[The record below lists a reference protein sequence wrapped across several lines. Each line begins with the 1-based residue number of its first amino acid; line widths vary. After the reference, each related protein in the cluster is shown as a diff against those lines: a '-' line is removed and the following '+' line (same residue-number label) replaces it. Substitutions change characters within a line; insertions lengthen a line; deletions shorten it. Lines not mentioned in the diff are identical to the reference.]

1 MRASSRA
8 TLPGGPA
15 WRGRGSAGIFGPTA
29 CPRLAE
35 FRARSPAS
43 FPERRKGR
51 AAAPATT
58 KYHKAGKGTGPQQ
71 ERYGRAAH
79 SLPVRRAVHRGCV
92 PQCPFFRRQ
101 VFPYGI
107 RQYTVQRFLA
117 LNGVG
122 IQIPRCLLHK
132 RQQAVKAHLQV
143 LQRQSDAAG
152 IDPRRFPLKR
162 GEREGK
168 NSAFRSGKHNGHAPV
183 APGLQQG
190 FPAVQRVVQLRQS
203 AAFHAVEQSCFPRTG
218 WRVLQPPQ
226 APAVFQF
233 ARIGAFVE
241 MMCPEPKAPLFLH
254 GCPQIRPAFPFF
266 ESSCHHYTMTPRSL
280 CSKTAR
286 AAVLDGSMFSK
297 PCAPAQGVS
306 AHAQPRSG
314 SFEVIIP

>member
-29 CPRLAE
+29 CPRPAE
-35 FRARSPAS
+35 FRARGPAS
-43 FPERRKGR
+43 FGTTQGR
-51 AAAPATT
+51 AAALAAA

-162 GEREGK
+162 GERGEK

-218 WRVLQPPQ
+218 RRVLYSAGPGGGFNLP
-226 APAVFQF
+226 
-233 ARIGAFVE
+233 GWEHFVQ
-241 MMCPEPKAPLFLH
+241 MMCPEPKAPHSLRTDVH
-254 GCPQIRPAFPFF
+254 RIRPAFLF
-266 ESSCHHYTMTPRSL
+266 
-280 CSKTAR
+280 
-286 AAVLDGSMFSK
+286 
-297 PCAPAQGVS
+297 
-306 AHAQPRSG
+306 
-314 SFEVIIP
+314 